1 MCIDNNF
8 TSHVRMVN
16 YVTSEKNIFDIIQKS
31 FGDNCFN
38 FKFVLRKIHDLIV
51 NKRDYLQIFFIF
63 PLSHLMFLIL
73 VLEISRK
80 TSAKSVKAVSSK
92 NSTIQSS
99 IMFSISLSDECNEY
113 NRLETRNI
121 FLNATW

>member
-51 NKRDYLQIFFIF
+51 NKRDYLQIFFNLFIIPSNVF
-63 PLSHLMFLIL
+63 NFSVGNLEENFSKVSEGRFL
-73 VLEISRK
+73 
-80 TSAKSVKAVSSK
+80 
-92 NSTIQSS
+92 
-99 IMFSISLSDECNEY
+99 
-113 NRLETRNI
+113 
-121 FLNATW
+121 